1 MLRKFTRHL
10 LLLPVFL
17 FLLWVVAAGV
27 QWVRHAPK
35 SVTLPNGMMLKL
47 QYYFPRAP
55 VALFATDGRTIL
67 ARRLEFLCF
76 NDRYVIV
83 TSYKFGDS
91 GIYDAQIDAKVR
103 EEQYNTAAR
112 ELRSR
117 RGGCNGY
124 YTGVLGPIFL
134 LDGQKY
140 PSLLPP
146 CAWRNLDNP
155 ALKNRAWFER
165 PCDKEAWKDWQDQ
178 RPAAPHA
185 GDAAADHPAAADPSG
200 P

>member
-1 MLRKFTRHL
+1 MVMLRTFAHHL

-17 FLLWVVAAGV
+17 FLLWAAVAGV

-76 NDRYVIV
+76 NDRYVRI

-91 GIYDAQIDAKVR
+91 GIYDAQTDAKVR
-103 EEQYNTAAR
+103 EEQYDTVAR
-112 ELRSR
+112 ELRSG

-124 YTGVLGPIFL
+124 YTGLLGAVFL
-134 LDGQKY
+134 LDGQRF
-140 PSLLPP
+140 PFLPP
-146 CAWRNLDNP
+146 CEWRNLNNP
-155 ALKNRAWFER
+155 ALKNRAWFDR
-165 PCDKEAWKDWQDQ
+165 PCDDRSGREEM
-178 RPAAPHA
+178 RPPTVA
-185 GDAAADHPAAADPSG
+185 GDTAVQSDLG